1 MIRPICK
8 DILFLSMPSLPA
20 DRNDRTIAQDL
31 MDTLN
36 AHSQSCVGMA
46 ANMIGQN
53 RCIIAIS
60 LGPLKMILFNPV
72 ITSRSGKYTAEE
84 GCLSLSGARKTE
96 RYQHIEVEYYDS
108 SWTKKKQK
116 FSGFPAQVIQHEID
130 HLSGKII

>member
-1 MIRPICK
+1 MIRPLCK
-8 DILFLSMPSLPA
+8 DILFLSKPSLPA
-20 DRNDRTIAQDL
+20 SKNDQFIAQDL

-53 RCIIAIS
+53 KCIIAIGI
-60 LGPLKMILFNPV
+60 GPLKMILFNPV
-72 ITSRSGKYTAEE
+72 ITSRSGKYSTEE
-84 GCLSLSGARKTE
+84 GCLSLSGTRKTE
-96 RYQHIEVEYYDS
+96 RYRNIEVEYCDS
-108 SWTKKKQK
+108 SWVKRKQK

>member
-1 MIRPICK
+1 MIRSLCK
-8 DILFLSMPSLPA
+8 DILFLSKPSLPA
-20 DRNDRTIAQDL
+20 SKNDQFIAQDL

-53 RCIIAIS
+53 KCIIAIGI
-60 LGPLKMILFNPV
+60 GPLKMILFNPV
-72 ITSRSGKYTAEE
+72 ITSRSGKYSTEE
-84 GCLSLSGARKTE
+84 GCLSLSGTRKTE
-96 RYQHIEVEYYDS
+96 RYRNIEVEYCDS
-108 SWTKKKQK
+108 SWAKRKQK